1 MIETLSDEF
10 DFRHTLKFLLCLQVL
25 LSYSNEGEQVAPYG
39 LQTNDGNRSICGT
52 TPRTTFWCT
61 VRTH

>member
-39 LQTNDGNRSICGT
+39 LQTNDGNPMRVQDIELD
-52 TPRTTFWCT
+52 
-61 VRTH
+61 